1 MRKVVVLGSINMDV
15 SIESDRMPLEGE
27 TLSGDNLLINAGGKG
42 ANQAVASARAGVHT
56 HLIGCVG
63 TDSFG
68 KELRASLA
76 QSGVD
81 IQEVTTATSTTG
93 MAIVLRSHGNNRIII
108 NHGANEFVTPEFARA
123 ALSRIAQPHDIFL
136 TQFESPVQAV
146 ESSIEF
152 AHAHDMITVV
162 NPSPVRS
169 IKPSLYKS
177 IDILCLNET
186 ECMSL
191 FDINPTMDAPTMCA
205 LTKVLQ
211 LGMKTL
217 VVTLGAAGCLLVS
230 NKHQLF
236 APAYAVKA
244 LDSTGAGDTFVG
256 AMSACLAKGAHTE
269 QAIAFAQAAAAL
281 STTRV
286 GAQVSIP
293 TCEEVEAFQIQHKVN
308 KPISC
313 V

>member
-1 MRKVVVLGSINMDV
+1 MLGSINMDV
-15 SIESDRMPLEGE
+15 SIESDRMPIEGE
-27 TLSGDNLLINAGGKG
+27 TLSGNNLLINAGGKG

-68 KELRASLA
+68 KDLCTSMT

-81 IQEVTTATSTTG
+81 IQEVTTTTSTTG

-108 NHGANEFVTPEFARA
+108 NHGANEFVTPEFAHA

-136 TQFESPVQAV
+136 TQFESPAQAV

-152 AHAHDMITVV
+152 AYAHHMTTIV

-191 FDINPTMDAPTMCA
+191 FDINPTMDATTMCA

-230 NKHQLF
+230 HQHQLF
-236 APAYAVKA
+236 APAYSVRAI
-244 LDSTGAGDTFVG
+244 DSTGAGDTFVG
-256 AMSACLAKGAHTE
+256 VMSACLAKDAHIE
-269 QAIAFAQAAAAL
+269 QAISFAQAAAAL

-293 TCEEVEAFQIQHKVN
+293 TCDEVEAFQQTHELAKLA
-308 KPISC
+308 SC

>member
-1 MRKVVVLGSINMDV
+1 
-15 SIESDRMPLEGE
+15 
-27 TLSGDNLLINAGGKG
+27 
-42 ANQAVASARAGVHT
+42 
-56 HLIGCVG
+56 
-63 TDSFG
+63 
-68 KELRASLA
+68 
-76 QSGVD
+76 
-81 IQEVTTATSTTG
+81 
-93 MAIVLRSHGNNRIII
+93 
-108 NHGANEFVTPEFARA
+108 
-123 ALSRIAQPHDIFL
+123 
-136 TQFESPVQAV
+136 
-146 ESSIEF
+146 
-152 AHAHDMITVV
+152 
-162 NPSPVRS
+162 
-169 IKPSLYKS
+169 
-177 IDILCLNET
+177 
-186 ECMSL
+186 MSL

-256 AMSACLAKGAHTE
+256 AMSACLAKGARTE

-308 KPISC
+308 EPISC

>member
-1 MRKVVVLGSINMDV
+1 MLGSINMDV

-27 TLSGDNLLINAGGKG
+27 TLSGNNLLINAGGKG

-68 KELRASLA
+68 KELCTSMT

-81 IQEVTTATSTTG
+81 IQEVTTTTSTTG

-108 NHGANEFVTPEFARA
+108 NHGANEFVTPEFAHA

-136 TQFESPVQAV
+136 TQFESPAQAV

-152 AHAHDMITVV
+152 AYAHHMTTIV

-230 NKHQLF
+230 HQHQLF
-236 APAYAVKA
+236 APAYSVKA
-244 LDSTGAGDTFVG
+244 VDSTGAGDTFVG
-256 AMSACLAKGAHTE
+256 VMSACLAKGVHIE
-269 QAIAFAQAAAAL
+269 QAISFSQAAAAL

-293 TCEEVEAFQIQHKVN
+293 TCDEVEAFQQTHELAKLA
-308 KPISC
+308 SC

>member
-1 MRKVVVLGSINMDV
+1 MDV

-27 TLSGDNLLINAGGKG
+27 TLSGNNLLINAGGKG
-42 ANQAVASARAGVHT
+42 ANQAVASARTGVHT

-63 TDSFG
+63 NDSFG
-68 KELRASLA
+68 NELRASMA

-81 IQEVTTATSTTG
+81 IQEVTTTSSTTG

-108 NHGANEFVTPEFARA
+108 NHGANGFVTPEFAHA
-123 ALSRIAQPHDIFL
+123 ALLRTAEPGDIFL
-136 TQFESPVQAV
+136 TQFESPAQAV

-152 AHAHDMITVV
+152 AHAHHMTTVV
-162 NPSPVRS
+162 NPSPVRAPKS
-169 IKPSLYKS
+169 SLYKS

-191 FDINPTMDAPTMCA
+191 FDINPTMDASTMCA
-205 LTKVLQ
+205 LTNVLQ

-230 NKHQLF
+230 DQHQLF
-236 APAYAVKA
+236 APAYSVRA

-256 AMSACLAKGAHTE
+256 AMSACLAKGANIK
-269 QAIAFAQAAAAL
+269 QAINFAQAAAAL
-281 STTRV
+281 SATRV

-293 TCEEVEAFQIQHKVN
+293 TYDEVEAFQVQHN
-308 KPISC
+308 ESKPISC
-313 V
+313 I

>member
-1 MRKVVVLGSINMDV
+1 MLGSINMDV

-27 TLSGDNLLINAGGKG
+27 TLSGNNLLINAGGKG

-68 KELRASLA
+68 KELCTSMT

-81 IQEVTTATSTTG
+81 IQEVTTTTSTTG

-108 NHGANEFVTPEFARA
+108 NHGANEFVTPEFAHA

-136 TQFESPVQAV
+136 TQFESPAQAV

-152 AHAHDMITVV
+152 AYAHHMTTIV

-230 NKHQLF
+230 HQHQLF
-236 APAYAVKA
+236 APAYSVKA
-244 LDSTGAGDTFVG
+244 VDSTGAGDTFVG
-256 AMSACLAKGAHTE
+256 VMSACLAKGVHIE
-269 QAIAFAQAAAAL
+269 QAISFAQAAAAL

-293 TCEEVEAFQIQHKVN
+293 TCDEVEAFQQTHELAKLA
-308 KPISC
+308 SC

>member
-1 MRKVVVLGSINMDV
+1 MLGSINMDV
-15 SIESDRMPLEGE
+15 SIESERMPLEGE
-27 TLSGDNLLINAGGKG
+27 TLSGNNLLINAGGKG

-68 KELRASLA
+68 KELRASMA

-81 IQEVTTATSTTG
+81 IQEVTTTTSTTG

-108 NHGANEFVTPEFARA
+108 NHGANEFVTPQFAHA
-123 ALSRIAQPHDIFL
+123 ALSRVAQPHDIFL
-136 TQFESPVQAV
+136 TQFECPAQAV

-152 AHAHDMITVV
+152 AHAHDMITIV

-169 IKPSLYKS
+169 IKPSLYKN

-191 FDINPTMDAPTMCA
+191 FDINPTMDASTMCA

-211 LGMKTL
+211 LGMQTL

-230 NKHQLF
+230 HQHQLF
-236 APAYAVKA
+236 APAYSVKA
-244 LDSTGAGDTFVG
+244 VDSTGAGDTFVG
-256 AMSACLAKGAHTE
+256 VMSACLAKGVHIE
-269 QAIAFAQAAAAL
+269 QAISFAQAAAAL

-293 TCEEVEAFQIQHKVN
+293 TCDEVEAFQQTHELAKLA
-308 KPISC
+308 SC

>member
-1 MRKVVVLGSINMDV
+1 MSKVVVLGSINMDV

-27 TLSGDNLLINAGGKG
+27 TLSGNNLLINAGGKG

-68 KELRASLA
+68 KELCTSMT

-81 IQEVTTATSTTG
+81 IQEVTTTTSTTG

-108 NHGANEFVTPEFARA
+108 NHGANEFVTPEFAHA

-136 TQFESPVQAV
+136 TQFESPAQAV

-152 AHAHDMITVV
+152 AYAHHMTTIV

-230 NKHQLF
+230 HQHQLF
-236 APAYAVKA
+236 APAYSVKA
-244 LDSTGAGDTFVG
+244 VDSTGAGDTFVG
-256 AMSACLAKGAHTE
+256 VMSACLAKGVHIE
-269 QAIAFAQAAAAL
+269 QAISFAQAAAAL

-293 TCEEVEAFQIQHKVN
+293 TCDEVEAFQQTHELAKLA
-308 KPISC
+308 SC

>member
-1 MRKVVVLGSINMDV
+1 MVLGSINMDV
-15 SIESDRMPLEGE
+15 SIESERMPLEGE
-27 TLSGDNLLINAGGKG
+27 TLSGNNLLINAGGKG

-68 KELRASLA
+68 KELRTSMA

-81 IQEVTTATSTTG
+81 IQEVTTTSSTTG

-108 NHGANEFVTPEFARA
+108 NHGANEFVTPQFAHA
-123 ALSRIAQPHDIFL
+123 ALSRVAQPHDIFL
-136 TQFESPVQAV
+136 TQFECPAQAV

-152 AHAHDMITVV
+152 AHDHHMITIV

-169 IKPSLYKS
+169 IKPSLYKN

-191 FDINPTMDAPTMCA
+191 FDINPTMDASTMCA

-211 LGMKTL
+211 LGMKTM

-230 NKHQLF
+230 HQHQLF
-236 APAYAVKA
+236 APAYSVKA
-244 LDSTGAGDTFVG
+244 VDSTGAGDTFVG
-256 AMSACLAKGAHTE
+256 AMSACLAKGVHIE
-269 QAIAFAQAAAAL
+269 QAISFAQAAAAL

-293 TCEEVEAFQIQHKVN
+293 TCDEAEAFQQTHELAKLA
-308 KPISC
+308 SC

>member
-1 MRKVVVLGSINMDV
+1 
-15 SIESDRMPLEGE
+15 MPLEGE
-27 TLSGDNLLINAGGKG
+27 TLSGNNLLINAGGKG

-68 KELRASLA
+68 KELCTSMT

-81 IQEVTTATSTTG
+81 IQEVTTTTSTTG

-108 NHGANEFVTPEFARA
+108 NHGANEFVTPEFAHA

-136 TQFESPVQAV
+136 TQFESPAQAV

-152 AHAHDMITVV
+152 AYAHHMTTIV

-230 NKHQLF
+230 HQHQLF
-236 APAYAVKA
+236 APAYSVKA
-244 LDSTGAGDTFVG
+244 VDSTGAGDTFVG
-256 AMSACLAKGAHTE
+256 VMSACLAKGVHIE
-269 QAIAFAQAAAAL
+269 QAISFAQAAAAL

-293 TCEEVEAFQIQHKVN
+293 TCDEVEAFQQTHELAKLA
-308 KPISC
+308 SC